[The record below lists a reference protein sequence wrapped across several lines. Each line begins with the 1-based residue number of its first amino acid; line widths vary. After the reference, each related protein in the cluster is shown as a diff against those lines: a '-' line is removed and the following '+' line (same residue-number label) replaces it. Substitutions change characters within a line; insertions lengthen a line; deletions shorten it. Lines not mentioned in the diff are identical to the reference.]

1 MKTSSFE
8 DLIVWQQAHAFVLH
22 VYTTTACFPKEELF
36 CLTSQLRR
44 AAVSVAANIA
54 EGYRKISV
62 KDKLRFYNIS
72 EGSLDECRY
81 YLILSRDLRY
91 IDSLKYKEMYDAIV
105 SVSKL
110 LTAYSKGIK
119 NNTSNSEKVAGSF

>member
-8 DLIVWQQAHAFVLH
+8 DLIVWQQAHTFVLK
-22 VYTTTACFPKEELF
+22 VYTTTSCFPKEELF

-54 EGYRKISV
+54 EEYRKTGI

-81 YLILSRDLRY
+81 YIILSRDLGY
-91 IDSLKYKEMYDAIV
+91 VDSAVYLEFHELIT

-110 LTAYSKGIK
+110 LMAYSKGLK
-119 NNTSNSEKVAGSF
+119 NNLNNKE

>member
-8 DLIVWQQAHAFVLH
+8 DLIVWQQAHAFVLKA
-22 VYTTTACFPKEELF
+22 YTTTSFFPKEELF

-54 EGYRKISV
+54 EGYRKTSV

-72 EGSLDECRY
+72 EGSLDECKY
-81 YLILSRDLRY
+81 YIILSRDLHY
-91 IDSLKYKEMYDAIV
+91 INLPEYTEMYDLIT
-105 SVSKL
+105 SVSRL
-110 LTAYSKGIK
+110 LTAYCKGLK
-119 NNTSNSEKVAGSF
+119 NNSNI